1 MKQKKDSVSS
11 ETGQRN
17 SPNKSSKKKKKK
29 NKKKKKVRKKEKK
42 EDSSRDLQ
50 DNIKQ
55 TNIHIIGVPEGKER

>member
-17 SPNKSSKKKKKK
+17 SPNKSRK
-29 NKKKKKVRKKEKK
+29 KKKKKVRKKEKK